1 MNKEK
6 IQALTQKRGVIIEQK
21 IFKKAVK
28 RIKKGIKWAARQ
40 ENMNASLY

>member
-6 IQALTQKRGVIIEQK
+6 IQTLTQKRRVIIEQK

-28 RIKKGIKWAARQ
+28 RIKKGIK
-40 ENMNASLY
+40 